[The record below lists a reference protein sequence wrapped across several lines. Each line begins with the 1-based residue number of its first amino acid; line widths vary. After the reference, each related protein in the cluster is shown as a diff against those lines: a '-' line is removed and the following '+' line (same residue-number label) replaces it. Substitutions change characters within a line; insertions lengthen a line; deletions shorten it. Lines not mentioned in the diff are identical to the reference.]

1 MWRKN
6 LLFAAICLVGLLAI
20 GDQLLRRTHVE
31 QPTEFHPRR
40 FAAPG
45 TPVSATPKLD
55 QAKKIDSAKKIAKA
69 WPSNEPDADWG
80 QTLAKLNAEFVQEWQ
95 DKGLTPAP
103 HADSL
108 TITRRLS
115 LALTGTVPSL
125 EEIRALEKVSPD
137 DRLEWW
143 TSHLLEDRRHSEYLS
158 ERLARAYVG
167 SENGPFIVYRRRRF
181 RLWLAEQLYQNTPY
195 DEIVRKLI
203 SEDGIWTGKPATNFV
218 TATSDPNMDNQPDEV
233 RLAGRT
239 ARAFLGMRID
249 CLQCHDDKLGN
260 VSLGTGA
267 DSHSGTQADFHQL
280 AAFFGPTEVTLVGV
294 HDGDK
299 PYETKYLDA
308 EKSEVVS
315 PKVPFSDGLND
326 GSGGRREQ
334 LARWVTHPQNKPF
347 ARATVNR
354 VWAMMFGRPLVEP
367 IDDIPLEMPEG
378 EKYPPGFELL
388 ADDFVAHGY
397 DVRRLIRLIAACKP
411 MLVDS
416 QADFEITPQHE
427 RHWAAFPLTRM
438 RPEQM
443 AGALIQASSLT
454 TINGDAHVVQQVTM
468 FGQTNNFV
476 ERYGDMGDDEFI
488 ARGGT
493 IPQRL
498 LMMNGE
504 LVKEQTGGESPVM
517 NATSRI
523 AMLTGKP
530 EKQVEIAYL
539 TTLTRRPTDEELA
552 HFVARLQDADGGGG
566 DQRTRQEALEDLYW
580 TLINS
585 TEFTWN
591 H

>member
-1 MWRKN
+1 MWQRN
-6 LLFAAICLVGLLAI
+6 LLFVGVCIVGLLAI
-20 GDQLLRRTHVE
+20 GDQLLRRNRVE
-31 QPTEFHPRR
+31 TPTEFDPRR
-40 FAAPG
+40 FAASV
-45 TPVSATPKLD
+45 TPVSAQPAEGSSK
-55 QAKKIDSAKKIAKA
+55 SAKA
-69 WPSNEPDADWG
+69 WPSDEPPSDWAD
-80 QTLAKLNAEFVQEWQ
+80 TLARLNAEFRAKWHEQ
-95 DKGLTPAP
+95 GLTPAP

-108 TITRRLS
+108 TIARRLS

-125 EEIRALEKVSPD
+125 EEIRALEKVAPD
-137 DRLEWW
+137 DRVEWW
-143 TSHLLEDRRHSEYLS
+143 TSYLLEDRRHSEYLS

-195 DEIVRKLI
+195 DEVVRKLI
-203 SEDGIWTGKPATNFV
+203 AENGIWTGKPATNFV

-260 VSLGTGA
+260 VTLGTGK

-294 HDGDK
+294 HDGDQ
-299 PYETKYLDA
+299 PYKVKYLDA
-308 EKSEVVS
+308 QDEEVVQ
-315 PKVPFSDGLND
+315 PKVPFSETLLDGAT
-326 GSGGRREQ
+326 GSREQ
-334 LARWVTHPQNKPF
+334 LAKWVTHPQNKPF

-354 VWAMMFGRPLVEP
+354 FWAMLFGRPLVEP
-367 IDDIPLEMPEG
+367 IDDIPLELPEG
-378 EKYPPGFELL
+378 ERFPPGFELL

-397 DVRRLIRLIAACKP
+397 DVRRLIRLIAACEP

-416 QADFEITPQHE
+416 QADFEITPRHE
-427 RHWAAFPLTRM
+427 QHWAAFPLSRL

-454 TINGDAHVVQQVTM
+454 TINGNAHVIQQITM
-468 FGQTNNFV
+468 FGQTNQFV
-476 ERYGDMGDDEFI
+476 ERYGDRGDDEFI

-504 LVKEQTGGESPVM
+504 LVKERTGENPIM

-523 AMLTGKP
+523 AMLTNKP
-530 EKQVEIAYL
+530 AQQVEVAYL
-539 TTLTRRPTDEELA
+539 ATLTRRPTDEERT
-552 HFVARLQDADGGGG
+552 HFVARLQDTDGGGG
-566 DQRTRQEALEDLYW
+566 DRRTGQEALEDLYW

-585 TEFTWN
+585 TEFSWN

>member
-20 GDQLLRRTHVE
+20 SDQLLRRTRVE
-31 QPTEFHPRR
+31 QPAEFQPRR
-40 FAAPG
+40 FAAPV

-55 QAKKIDSAKKIAKA
+55 KA
-69 WPSNEPDADWG
+69 WPSNEPAPDWS
-80 QTLAKLNAEFVQEWQ
+80 QTLAKLNGEFVQVWKE
-95 DKGLTPAP
+95 KGLTPAP
-103 HADSL
+103 PADSL
-108 TITRRLS
+108 AVARRLS

-125 EEIRALEKVSPD
+125 EEIRALEMVSPD
-137 DRLEWW
+137 DRIEWW
-143 TSHLLEDRRHSEYLS
+143 ISHLLEDRRHSEYLS

-181 RLWLAEQLYQNTPY
+181 RLWLAEQLYENTPY
-195 DEIVRKLI
+195 DEIVRTLI
-203 SEDGIWTGKPATNFV
+203 SANGIWTGKPATNFV

-260 VSLGTGA
+260 VTLGTGA

-294 HDGDK
+294 RDGGK
-299 PYETKYLDA
+299 PYKTKYLDA
-308 EKSEVVS
+308 EKEEAVS
-315 PKVPFSDGLND
+315 PKVPFAGELFAT
-326 GSGGRREQ
+326 SGDSKAESGQREQ
-334 LARWVTHPQNKPF
+334 LARWVTHPKNKAF

-354 VWAMMFGRPLVEP
+354 FWAMMFGRPLVEP

-378 EKYPPGFELL
+378 EKYPPGLELL
-388 ADDFVAHGY
+388 ADDFVAHNY
-397 DVRRLIRLIAACKP
+397 DVRRLIRLIAACEP
-411 MLVDS
+411 MLVGS
-416 QADFEITPQHE
+416 QADFEITAKHE
-427 RHWAAFPLTRM
+427 QHWAAFPLTRL

-454 TINGDAHVVQQVTM
+454 TINSDSHVVQQVTM

-476 ERYGDMGDDEFI
+476 ERYGDMGDDEFTT
-488 ARGGT
+488 RGGT

-504 LVKEQTGGESPVM
+504 LVQEQTRGENPVM

-530 EKQVEIAYL
+530 EKQVEVAYL
-539 TTLTRRPTDEELA
+539 ATLTRRPSDEELA
-552 HFVARLQDADGGGG
+552 HFVARLKDTEGGGG
-566 DQRTRQEALEDLYW
+566 DQRTRQESLEDLYW